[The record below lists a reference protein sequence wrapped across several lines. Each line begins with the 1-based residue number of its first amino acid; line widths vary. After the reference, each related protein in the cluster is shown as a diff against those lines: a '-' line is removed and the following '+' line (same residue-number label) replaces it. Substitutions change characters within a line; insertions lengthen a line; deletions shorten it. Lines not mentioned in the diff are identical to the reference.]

1 VEEHYTNGKDLVI
14 TLVAVLLIALGLYLG
29 VNALPTDNG
38 APLAGMVPTLQP
50 TRALTVPTARPR
62 PVAPLPQPTA
72 AVVYITGNAGD
83 VTYVHQDV
91 NVCIGL
97 CR

>member
-1 VEEHYTNGKDLVI
+1 MEEYTTDLQKAI
-14 TLVAVLLIALGLYLG
+14 TLAAVLLIALGAFLG
-29 VNALPTDNG
+29 AKQLDTAMPTT
-38 APLAGMVPTLQP
+38 AVVPTMQSTP
-50 TRALTVPTARPR
+50 ALTVPTARPL
-62 PVAPLPQPTA
+62 APRPQPTPSPA
-72 AVVYITGNAGD
+72 TVSISSGGD

>member
-1 VEEHYTNGKDLVI
+1 VEEHYTTDLQKLI

-29 VNALPTDNG
+29 VNAPTDNG

-50 TRALTVPTARPR
+50 TRALTVPTVRPR
-62 PVAPLPQPTA
+62 VAPLPQPTVA
-72 AVVYITGNAGD
+72 AVYITGNAGD

-91 NVCIGL
+91 NICVGL

>member
-1 VEEHYTNGKDLVI
+1 VEEYTTDLQKAI
-14 TLVAVLLIALGLYLG
+14 TLAAVLLIALGVFLG
-29 VNALPTDNG
+29 AAQLDTAMPATAV
-38 APLAGMVPTLQP
+38 VPTMQP
-50 TRALTVPTARPR
+50 TPALVVPTARPL
-62 PVAPLPQPTA
+62 APRSLPTPAT
-72 AVVYITGNAGD
+72 VNIYSGGD